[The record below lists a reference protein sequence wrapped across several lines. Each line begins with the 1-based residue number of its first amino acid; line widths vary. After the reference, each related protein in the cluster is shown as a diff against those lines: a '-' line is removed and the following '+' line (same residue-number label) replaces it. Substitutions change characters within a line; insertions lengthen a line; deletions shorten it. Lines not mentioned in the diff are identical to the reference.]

1 MNASNSHSQVNGV
14 RTSLRP
20 VGVWG
25 ERTVIDEVHQR
36 SRRYPDPLVPIAGV
50 RVKGFSISLDVEL
63 SGEPEAAPFEAGELL
78 QLLSNLVEDRVGRFN
93 RDGLVDFE

>member
-14 RTSLRP
+14 STPLRP

-25 ERTVIDEVHQR
+25 ERAVIDEVHQR
-36 SRRYPDPLVPIAGV
+36 SRRYPDPLVPIARV
-50 RVKGFSISLDVEL
+50 RVKGFSISLDVEM
-63 SGEPEAAPFEAGELL
+63 SSEPEAAPLEAGELL

-93 RDGLVDFE
+93 RDGLVDLE